1 MTYSEIWHRIATS
14 YDDGEARAIARIL
27 IEELFGLSYADIV
40 CGATEQLSADDTLRL
55 DTAVRRIEQGEPL
68 QHVLGYADFCG
79 NRFCVNGSVLIP
91 RPETEW
97 LVDEGAKL
105 MSTTATSS
113 PKRILDIGTGSGCIA
128 ISLKLRLGDAYVE
141 AWDISEEALRT
152 AQDNAD
158 ALKAE
163 VTFRKRDALKAEG
176 ECLQGGALVSSAP
189 TGQAMDSINSNEGAL
204 VSSAPTEQT
213 MDSINSNEGAL
224 VSSAPTGQ
232 TMDSINSNEGALVSS
247 APTGQAMDSIN
258 SNEASTTAAPWDLI
272 VSNPPYICDSER
284 SAMDDNV
291 LLHEPHTALFVPDDD
306 PLRFYRA
313 IARYALL
320 TLNTGGSL
328 LFECNTRYAEATGTM
343 LRDMGFEEVTVSDDC
358 FNLPRF
364 VRGKQPLPTL
374 PVGEG
379 LVTQGEANCRRLR
392 HSCRSHWQLK

>member
-79 NRFCVNGSVLIP
+79 NRFSVNGSVLIP

-105 MSTTATSS
+105 MDGCIASDETQHKAPHS

-163 VTFRKRDALKAEG
+163 VVFRKRDALRAEGEFRKKDALKAEEEG
-176 ECLQGGALVSSAP
+176 YSEEECLQGGALVSSAP
-189 TGQAMDSINSNEGAL
+189 TEQAIDSINSNEGAI
-204 VSSAPTEQT
+204 VSSAPTE
-213 MDSINSNEGAL
+213 
-224 VSSAPTGQ
+224 
-232 TMDSINSNEGALVSS
+232 
-247 APTGQAMDSIN
+247 QAMDSIN
-258 SNEASTTAAPWDLI
+258 SNEANILAAPWDLI

-320 TLNTGGSL
+320 TLNTGGNL
-328 LFECNTRYAEATGTM
+328 LFECNTRYAEATGAM
-343 LRDMGFEEVTVSDDC
+343 LHDMGFEEVTVSDDC

-364 VRGKQPLPTL
+364 VRGRKNSPAQ
-374 PVGEG
+374 
-379 LVTQGEANCRRLR
+379 
-392 HSCRSHWQLK
+392 

>member
-79 NRFCVNGSVLIP
+79 NRFSVNGSVLIP

-105 MSTTATSS
+105 MSDGNTPTDIKKPKS
-113 PKRILDIGTGSGCIA
+113 KRILDIGTGSGCIA

-163 VTFRKRDALKAEG
+163 VVFRKRDALRA
-176 ECLQGGALVSSAP
+176 
-189 TGQAMDSINSNEGAL
+189 DN
-204 VSSAPTEQT
+204 
-213 MDSINSNEGAL
+213 
-224 VSSAPTGQ
+224 
-232 TMDSINSNEGALVSS
+232 
-247 APTGQAMDSIN
+247 
-258 SNEASTTAAPWDLI
+258 TAAPWDLI

-284 SAMDDNV
+284 TAMDDNV

-320 TLNTGGSL
+320 TLNIGGSL
-328 LFECNTRYAEATGTM
+328 LFECNIRYAEATGKM
-343 LRDMGFEEVTVSDDC
+343 LSDMGFEEVTVSDDC

-364 VRGKQPLPTL
+364 VRGSSPSQPSPS
-374 PVGEG
+374 GR
-379 LVTQGEANCRRLR
+379 A
-392 HSCRSHWQLK
+392 

>member
-105 MSTTATSS
+105 MDGCIASDETQHKAPHS

-163 VTFRKRDALKAEG
+163 VVFRKRDALKAEEEG
-176 ECLQGGALVSSAP
+176 CSEEECLQGGALVSSAP
-189 TGQAMDSINSNEGAL
+189 TGQAMDSINSNEANIL
-204 VSSAPTEQT
+204 
-213 MDSINSNEGAL
+213 
-224 VSSAPTGQ
+224 
-232 TMDSINSNEGALVSS
+232 
-247 APTGQAMDSIN
+247 
-258 SNEASTTAAPWDLI
+258 AAPWDLI
-272 VSNPPYICDSER
+272 VSNPPYICNSER

-320 TLNTGGSL
+320 TLNIGGSL
-328 LFECNTRYAEATGTM
+328 LFECNTRYAEATGAM
-343 LRDMGFEEVTVSDDC
+343 LSDMGFEEVTVSDDC
-358 FNLPRF
+358 FGLPRF
-364 VRGKQPLPTL
+364 VRGSSPSQPAAP
-374 PVGEG
+374 PNPPRRGG
-379 LVTQGEANCRRLR
+379 LSYPRLR
-392 HSCRSHWQLK
+392 KA

>member
-27 IEELFGLSYADIV
+27 IEELFGLSYTDIV

-79 NRFCVNGSVLIP
+79 NRFSVNGSVLIP

-105 MSTTATSS
+105 MNGCIASDETQHKAPHS

-163 VTFRKRDALKAEG
+163 VVFRKRDALKAEG

-189 TGQAMDSINSNEGAL
+189 TEQAMDY
-204 VSSAPTEQT
+204 
-213 MDSINSNEGAL
+213 
-224 VSSAPTGQ
+224 
-232 TMDSINSNEGALVSS
+232 
-247 APTGQAMDSIN
+247 
-258 SNEASTTAAPWDLI
+258 EASTTAAPWDMI

-320 TLNTGGSL
+320 TLNIGGNL

-358 FNLPRF
+358 FGLPRF
-364 VRGKQPLPTL
+364 VRGSSPSQPSPS
-374 PVGEG
+374 GR
-379 LVTQGEANCRRLR
+379 A
-392 HSCRSHWQLK
+392 

>member
-79 NRFCVNGSVLIP
+79 NRFCVNSSVLIP

-105 MSTTATSS
+105 MDGCIASDETQHKAPHS

-163 VTFRKRDALKAEG
+163 VVFRKRDALRAEG

-189 TGQAMDSINSNEGAL
+189 TE
-204 VSSAPTEQT
+204 
-213 MDSINSNEGAL
+213 
-224 VSSAPTGQ
+224 
-232 TMDSINSNEGALVSS
+232 
-247 APTGQAMDSIN
+247 QAMDSIN
-258 SNEASTTAAPWDLI
+258 SNEANILAAPWDLI

-320 TLNTGGSL
+320 TLNIGGSL

-343 LRDMGFEEVTVSDDC
+343 LSDMGFEEVTVSDDC

-364 VRGKQPLPTL
+364 VRGRK
-374 PVGEG
+374 
-379 LVTQGEANCRRLR
+379 N
-392 HSCRSHWQLK
+392 SHNQ

>member
-27 IEELFGLSYADIV
+27 IEELFGLSYTDIV

-79 NRFCVNGSVLIP
+79 NRFSVNGSVLIP

-152 AQDNAD
+152 AQNNAD

-163 VTFRKRDALKAEG
+163 VVFRKRDALRAEG

-189 TGQAMDSINSNEGAL
+189 TEQAMDY
-204 VSSAPTEQT
+204 
-213 MDSINSNEGAL
+213 
-224 VSSAPTGQ
+224 
-232 TMDSINSNEGALVSS
+232 
-247 APTGQAMDSIN
+247 
-258 SNEASTTAAPWDLI
+258 EASTTAAPWDLI

-320 TLNTGGSL
+320 TLNIGGSL

-364 VRGKQPLPTL
+364 VRGRK
-374 PVGEG
+374 
-379 LVTQGEANCRRLR
+379 N
-392 HSCRSHWQLK
+392 SHNQ

>member
-27 IEELFGLSYADIV
+27 IEELFGLSYTDIV

-105 MSTTATSS
+105 MSDGNTPTDIKKPKS
-113 PKRILDIGTGSGCIA
+113 KRILDIGTGSGCIA

-163 VTFRKRDALKAEG
+163 VVFRKRD
-176 ECLQGGALVSSAP
+176 
-189 TGQAMDSINSNEGAL
+189 AL
-204 VSSAPTEQT
+204 VSSAPTEQ
-213 MDSINSNEGAL
+213 
-224 VSSAPTGQ
+224 
-232 TMDSINSNEGALVSS
+232 
-247 APTGQAMDSIN
+247 AMDSIN
-258 SNEASTTAAPWDLI
+258 YSEANILAAPWDLI

-320 TLNTGGSL
+320 TLNIGGSL
-328 LFECNTRYAEATGTM
+328 LFECNTRYAEATGAM
-343 LRDMGFEEVTVSDDC
+343 LSDMGFEEVTVSDDC

-364 VRGKQPLPTL
+364 VRGRK
-374 PVGEG
+374 
-379 LVTQGEANCRRLR
+379 N
-392 HSCRSHWQLK
+392 SHNQ

>member
-105 MSTTATSS
+105 MKGCIASDETQHKAPHS

-163 VTFRKRDALKAEG
+163 VVFRKRDALRA
-176 ECLQGGALVSSAP
+176 
-189 TGQAMDSINSNEGAL
+189 DN
-204 VSSAPTEQT
+204 
-213 MDSINSNEGAL
+213 
-224 VSSAPTGQ
+224 
-232 TMDSINSNEGALVSS
+232 
-247 APTGQAMDSIN
+247 
-258 SNEASTTAAPWDLI
+258 TAAPWDLI

-320 TLNTGGSL
+320 TLNIGGSL
-328 LFECNTRYAEATGTM
+328 LFECNTRYAEATGAM
-343 LRDMGFEEVTVSDDC
+343 LSDMGFEEVTVSDDC
-358 FNLPRF
+358 FSLPRF
-364 VRGKQPLPTL
+364 VRGRK
-374 PVGEG
+374 
-379 LVTQGEANCRRLR
+379 N
-392 HSCRSHWQLK
+392 SHNQ

>member
-152 AQDNAD
+152 AESNAQ

-163 VTFRKRDALKAEG
+163 VTFRKRDALKAEE

-189 TGQAMDSINSNEGAL
+189 TGQ
-204 VSSAPTEQT
+204 TK
-213 MDSINSNEGAL
+213 
-224 VSSAPTGQ
+224 
-232 TMDSINSNEGALVSS
+232 
-247 APTGQAMDSIN
+247 DSIN

-320 TLNTGGSL
+320 TLNIGGSL
-328 LFECNTRYAEATGTM
+328 LFECNTRYAEATGKM

-358 FNLPRF
+358 FSLPRF
-364 VRGKQPLPTL
+364 VRGSSPSQPSPS
-374 PVGEG
+374 GR
-379 LVTQGEANCRRLR
+379 A
-392 HSCRSHWQLK
+392 

>member
-14 YDDGEARAIARIL
+14 YDDSEARAIARIL

-105 MSTTATSS
+105 MSGCIASDEMQHKAPHS

-163 VTFRKRDALKAEG
+163 VVFRKRDALRA
-176 ECLQGGALVSSAP
+176 
-189 TGQAMDSINSNEGAL
+189 DN
-204 VSSAPTEQT
+204 
-213 MDSINSNEGAL
+213 
-224 VSSAPTGQ
+224 
-232 TMDSINSNEGALVSS
+232 
-247 APTGQAMDSIN
+247 
-258 SNEASTTAAPWDLI
+258 TAAPWDLI

-320 TLNTGGSL
+320 TLNIGGSL

-343 LRDMGFEEVTVSDDC
+343 LSDMGFEEVTVSDDC
-358 FNLPRF
+358 FGLPRF
-364 VRGKQPLPTL
+364 VRGSSPSQPAAP
-374 PVGEG
+374 PNPPRRGG
-379 LVTQGEANCRRLR
+379 L
-392 HSCRSHWQLK
+392 S

>member
-79 NRFCVNGSVLIP
+79 NRFSVNSSVLIP

-163 VTFRKRDALKAEG
+163 VVFRKRDALRA
-176 ECLQGGALVSSAP
+176 
-189 TGQAMDSINSNEGAL
+189 DN
-204 VSSAPTEQT
+204 
-213 MDSINSNEGAL
+213 
-224 VSSAPTGQ
+224 
-232 TMDSINSNEGALVSS
+232 
-247 APTGQAMDSIN
+247 
-258 SNEASTTAAPWDLI
+258 TAAPWDLI

-320 TLNTGGSL
+320 TLNIGGSL
-328 LFECNTRYAEATGTM
+328 LFECNTRYAEATGKM
-343 LRDMGFEEVTVSDDC
+343 LSDMGFEEVTVSDDC
-358 FNLPRF
+358 FGLPRF
-364 VRGKQPLPTL
+364 VRGSSPSQPAAP
-374 PVGEG
+374 PNPPRRGG
-379 LVTQGEANCRRLR
+379 LSYPRLR
-392 HSCRSHWQLK
+392 KA

>member
-79 NRFCVNGSVLIP
+79 NRFSVNSSVLIP

-163 VTFRKRDALKAEG
+163 VVFRKRDAMRA
-176 ECLQGGALVSSAP
+176 
-189 TGQAMDSINSNEGAL
+189 DN
-204 VSSAPTEQT
+204 
-213 MDSINSNEGAL
+213 
-224 VSSAPTGQ
+224 
-232 TMDSINSNEGALVSS
+232 
-247 APTGQAMDSIN
+247 
-258 SNEASTTAAPWDLI
+258 TAAPWDLI

-320 TLNTGGSL
+320 TLNIGGSL
-328 LFECNTRYAEATGTM
+328 LFECNTRYAEATGKM
-343 LRDMGFEEVTVSDDC
+343 LSDMGFEEVTVSDDC
-358 FNLPRF
+358 FSLPRF
-364 VRGKQPLPTL
+364 VRGRK
-374 PVGEG
+374 
-379 LVTQGEANCRRLR
+379 N
-392 HSCRSHWQLK
+392 SHNQ

>member
-27 IEELFGLSYADIV
+27 IEELFGLSYTDIV

-79 NRFCVNGSVLIP
+79 NRFSVNSSVLIP

-105 MSTTATSS
+105 MDDCIASDETQHKAPHS

-163 VTFRKRDALKAEG
+163 VVFRKRDALKAEG

-247 APTGQAMDSIN
+247 APTEQAMDSIN
-258 SNEASTTAAPWDLI
+258 SNEANILAAPWDLI

-320 TLNTGGSL
+320 TLNIGGNL
-328 LFECNTRYAEATGTM
+328 LFECNTRYAEATGAM
-343 LRDMGFEEVTVSDDC
+343 LSDMGFEEVTVSDDC
-358 FNLPRF
+358 FSLPRF
-364 VRGKQPLPTL
+364 VRGRK
-374 PVGEG
+374 
-379 LVTQGEANCRRLR
+379 N
-392 HSCRSHWQLK
+392 SHNQ

>member
-27 IEELFGLSYADIV
+27 IEELFGLSYTDIV

-105 MSTTATSS
+105 MSTTATPS

-128 ISLKLRLGDAYVE
+128 ISLKLCLGDAYVE

-163 VTFRKRDALKAEG
+163 VVFRKRD
-176 ECLQGGALVSSAP
+176 
-189 TGQAMDSINSNEGAL
+189 AL
-204 VSSAPTEQT
+204 VSSAPTEQ
-213 MDSINSNEGAL
+213 
-224 VSSAPTGQ
+224 
-232 TMDSINSNEGALVSS
+232 
-247 APTGQAMDSIN
+247 AMDSIN
-258 SNEASTTAAPWDLI
+258 YSEANILAAPWDLI

-320 TLNTGGSL
+320 TLNIGGSL
-328 LFECNTRYAEATGTM
+328 LFECNTRYAEATGKM
-343 LRDMGFEEVTVSDDC
+343 LSDMGFEEVTVSDDC

-364 VRGKQPLPTL
+364 VRGSSPSQPSPS
-374 PVGEG
+374 GR
-379 LVTQGEANCRRLR
+379 A
-392 HSCRSHWQLK
+392 

>member
-79 NRFCVNGSVLIP
+79 NRFSVNGSVLIP

-113 PKRILDIGTGSGCIA
+113 TKHILDIGTGSGCIA

-163 VTFRKRDALKAEG
+163 VVFRKRDALKAEEDSCSEE

-204 VSSAPTEQT
+204 VSSAPTEQ
-213 MDSINSNEGAL
+213 
-224 VSSAPTGQ
+224 
-232 TMDSINSNEGALVSS
+232 
-247 APTGQAMDSIN
+247 AMDSIN
-258 SNEASTTAAPWDLI
+258 YSEANILAAPWDLI
-272 VSNPPYICDSER
+272 VGNPPYICDSER

-320 TLNTGGSL
+320 TLNIGGSL
-328 LFECNTRYAEATGTM
+328 LFECNTRYAEATGAM
-343 LRDMGFEEVTVSDDC
+343 LSDMGFEEVTVSDDC
-358 FNLPRF
+358 FGLPRF
-364 VRGKQPLPTL
+364 VRGRK
-374 PVGEG
+374 
-379 LVTQGEANCRRLR
+379 N
-392 HSCRSHWQLK
+392 SHNQ

>member
-79 NRFCVNGSVLIP
+79 NRFSVNGSVLIP

-105 MSTTATSS
+105 MDGCIASDETQHKAPHS

-163 VTFRKRDALKAEG
+163 VVFRKRDALRA
-176 ECLQGGALVSSAP
+176 
-189 TGQAMDSINSNEGAL
+189 DN
-204 VSSAPTEQT
+204 
-213 MDSINSNEGAL
+213 
-224 VSSAPTGQ
+224 
-232 TMDSINSNEGALVSS
+232 
-247 APTGQAMDSIN
+247 
-258 SNEASTTAAPWDLI
+258 TAAPWDLI

-320 TLNTGGSL
+320 TLNIGGSL
-328 LFECNTRYAEATGTM
+328 LFECNTRYAEATGAM
-343 LRDMGFEEVTVSDDC
+343 LSDMGFEEVTVSDDC
-358 FNLPRF
+358 FSLPRF
-364 VRGKQPLPTL
+364 VRGRK
-374 PVGEG
+374 
-379 LVTQGEANCRRLR
+379 N
-392 HSCRSHWQLK
+392 SHNQ

>member
-79 NRFCVNGSVLIP
+79 NRFSVNGSVLIP

-105 MSTTATSS
+105 MKGCIASDETQHKAPHS

-158 ALKAE
+158 SLKAE
-163 VTFRKRDALKAEG
+163 VVFRKRDALKAEG

-189 TGQAMDSINSNEGAL
+189 TEQAMDSINYS
-204 VSSAPTEQT
+204 
-213 MDSINSNEGAL
+213 
-224 VSSAPTGQ
+224 
-232 TMDSINSNEGALVSS
+232 
-247 APTGQAMDSIN
+247 
-258 SNEASTTAAPWDLI
+258 EANILAAPWDLI

-320 TLNTGGSL
+320 TLNIGGSL
-328 LFECNTRYAEATGTM
+328 LFECNTRYAEATGKM
-343 LRDMGFEEVTVSDDC
+343 LSDMGFEEVTVSDDC

-364 VRGKQPLPTL
+364 VRGRK
-374 PVGEG
+374 
-379 LVTQGEANCRRLR
+379 N
-392 HSCRSHWQLK
+392 SHNQ

>member
-79 NRFCVNGSVLIP
+79 NRFSVNGSVLIP

-105 MSTTATSS
+105 MDGCIASDETQHKAPHS

-163 VTFRKRDALKAEG
+163 VVFRKRDALRAE
-176 ECLQGGALVSSAP
+176 EECCSEEKCLQGGALVSSAP
-189 TGQAMDSINSNEGAL
+189 TE
-204 VSSAPTEQT
+204 
-213 MDSINSNEGAL
+213 
-224 VSSAPTGQ
+224 
-232 TMDSINSNEGALVSS
+232 
-247 APTGQAMDSIN
+247 QAMDSIN
-258 SNEASTTAAPWDLI
+258 SNEASTTAALWDLI

-320 TLNTGGSL
+320 TLNIGGSL

-364 VRGKQPLPTL
+364 VRGRKNSPNQ
-374 PVGEG
+374 
-379 LVTQGEANCRRLR
+379 
-392 HSCRSHWQLK
+392 

>member
-79 NRFCVNGSVLIP
+79 NRFSVNGSVLIP

-105 MSTTATSS
+105 MDGCIASDETQHKAPHS

-163 VTFRKRDALKAEG
+163 VVFRKRDALKAEEEG
-176 ECLQGGALVSSAP
+176 SSEEECLQGGALVSSAP
-189 TGQAMDSINSNEGAL
+189 TEQAMDSINYS
-204 VSSAPTEQT
+204 
-213 MDSINSNEGAL
+213 
-224 VSSAPTGQ
+224 
-232 TMDSINSNEGALVSS
+232 
-247 APTGQAMDSIN
+247 
-258 SNEASTTAAPWDLI
+258 EANILAAPWDLI

-291 LLHEPHTALFVPDDD
+291 LMHEPHTALFVPDDD

-320 TLNTGGSL
+320 TLNIGGSL

-358 FNLPRF
+358 FSLPRF
-364 VRGKQPLPTL
+364 VRGRK
-374 PVGEG
+374 
-379 LVTQGEANCRRLR
+379 N
-392 HSCRSHWQLK
+392 SHNQ

>member
-79 NRFCVNGSVLIP
+79 NRFSVNGSVLIP

-105 MSTTATSS
+105 MDGCIASDKTQHKAPRS

-163 VTFRKRDALKAEG
+163 VAFRKKDALRA
-176 ECLQGGALVSSAP
+176 
-189 TGQAMDSINSNEGAL
+189 DN
-204 VSSAPTEQT
+204 
-213 MDSINSNEGAL
+213 
-224 VSSAPTGQ
+224 
-232 TMDSINSNEGALVSS
+232 
-247 APTGQAMDSIN
+247 
-258 SNEASTTAAPWDLI
+258 TAAPWDLI

-320 TLNTGGSL
+320 TLNIGGSL

-364 VRGKQPLPTL
+364 VRGRK
-374 PVGEG
+374 
-379 LVTQGEANCRRLR
+379 N
-392 HSCRSHWQLK
+392 SHNQ

>member
-14 YDDGEARAIARIL
+14 YDNGEARAIARIL
-27 IEELFGLSYADIV
+27 IEELFGLSYTDIV

-163 VTFRKRDALKAEG
+163 VVFRKRDALRA
-176 ECLQGGALVSSAP
+176 
-189 TGQAMDSINSNEGAL
+189 DN
-204 VSSAPTEQT
+204 
-213 MDSINSNEGAL
+213 
-224 VSSAPTGQ
+224 
-232 TMDSINSNEGALVSS
+232 
-247 APTGQAMDSIN
+247 
-258 SNEASTTAAPWDLI
+258 TAAPWDLI

-320 TLNTGGSL
+320 TLNIGGSL

-364 VRGKQPLPTL
+364 VRGSSPSQQAAPPN
-374 PVGEG
+374 PPRRGG
-379 LVTQGEANCRRLR
+379 L
-392 HSCRSHWQLK
+392 S

>member
-79 NRFCVNGSVLIP
+79 NRFSVNGSVLIP

-105 MSTTATSS
+105 MNGCIASDETQHKAPHS

-163 VTFRKRDALKAEG
+163 VVFRKRDALRAEG

-189 TGQAMDSINSNEGAL
+189 T
-204 VSSAPTEQT
+204 EQT
-213 MDSINSNEGAL
+213 MDSINYS
-224 VSSAPTGQ
+224 
-232 TMDSINSNEGALVSS
+232 
-247 APTGQAMDSIN
+247 
-258 SNEASTTAAPWDLI
+258 EANILAAPWDLI

-328 LFECNTRYAEATGTM
+328 LFECNTRYAEATGKM
-343 LRDMGFEEVTVSDDC
+343 LSDMGFEEVTVSDDC

-364 VRGKQPLPTL
+364 VRGRK
-374 PVGEG
+374 
-379 LVTQGEANCRRLR
+379 N
-392 HSCRSHWQLK
+392 SHNQ

>member
-14 YDDGEARAIARIL
+14 YDDSEARAIARIL
-27 IEELFGLSYADIV
+27 IEELFGLSYTDIV

-105 MSTTATSS
+105 MSDGSTPTDIKKLNS
-113 PKRILDIGTGSGCIA
+113 KRILDIGTGSGCIA

-163 VTFRKRDALKAEG
+163 VVFRKRD
-176 ECLQGGALVSSAP
+176 
-189 TGQAMDSINSNEGAL
+189 AL
-204 VSSAPTEQT
+204 VSSAPTEQ
-213 MDSINSNEGAL
+213 
-224 VSSAPTGQ
+224 
-232 TMDSINSNEGALVSS
+232 
-247 APTGQAMDSIN
+247 AMDSIN
-258 SNEASTTAAPWDLI
+258 YSEANILAAPWDLI

-320 TLNTGGSL
+320 TLNPGGTL

-343 LRDMGFEEVTVSDDC
+343 LSDMGFEEVTVSDDC

-364 VRGKQPLPTL
+364 VRGRSPSQPSPS
-374 PVGEG
+374 GR
-379 LVTQGEANCRRLR
+379 A
-392 HSCRSHWQLK
+392 

>member
-14 YDDGEARAIARIL
+14 YDDSEARAIARIL

-105 MSTTATSS
+105 MDGCIASDETQHKAPHS

-163 VTFRKRDALKAEG
+163 VTFRKRDALKAEEEG
-176 ECLQGGALVSSAP
+176 CSEEECLQG
-189 TGQAMDSINSNEGAL
+189 GAL

-213 MDSINSNEGAL
+213 MDSINSNEANIL
-224 VSSAPTGQ
+224 
-232 TMDSINSNEGALVSS
+232 
-247 APTGQAMDSIN
+247 
-258 SNEASTTAAPWDLI
+258 AAPWDLI

-284 SAMDDNV
+284 TAMDDNV

-320 TLNTGGSL
+320 TLNIGGSL

-358 FNLPRF
+358 FGLPRF
-364 VRGKQPLPTL
+364 VRGSSPSQSAAPPN
-374 PVGEG
+374 PPRRGG
-379 LVTQGEANCRRLR
+379 L
-392 HSCRSHWQLK
+392 S